1 MNQTSHNIARAK
13 HWTLGLGLIMC
24 ACMCCS
30 CARNHTGPAQQQK
43 IPTPV
48 HAPAHVPI
56 AVDQI
61 DQNQDGH
68 LDSQELTM
76 IHTPVTRA
84 TWAFTAVMLV
94 MIVTFVTCWLIS
106 RRREPT
112 PDTPPVCDSQTPPV
126 SASATDD
133 WLDVEQDF
141 LGVQRDPDADHWLDS
156 GQWPDR

>member
-1 MNQTSHNIARAK
+1 MNQTSHNMTWTK
-13 HWTLGLGLIMC
+13 HHILGLGLIMII
-24 ACMCCS
+24 CMCCG
-30 CARNHTGPAQQQK
+30 CARNHAGPAQQQK
-43 IPTPV
+43 ISTPD
-48 HAPAHVPI
+48 HAPDTHTI

-94 MIVTFVTCWLIS
+94 MIVTFVACWLIT
-106 RRREPT
+106 RRRET
-112 PDTPPVCDSQTPPV
+112 TTDSPPVCDSQTPP
-126 SASATDD
+126 ASAHVTDD

-141 LGVQRDPDADHWLDS
+141 LGEQHDPDADHWLDS
-156 GQWPDR
+156 GQWPDK